1 MNPSKDLTKEAP
13 EPTEDQ
19 GKDNAGTSSEFD
31 WVAEIERLRAAN
43 RCTYCGRRLAS
54 SIDDG
59 CVDGNCSYRPLDG
72 TPEGAVAYWG
82 LQMRWEKIEAALR
95 KAQEGQ

>member
-1 MNPSKDLTKEAP
+1 MENPSKDLTKEAT

-31 WVAEIERLRAAN
+31 WVAEIERLRAAR
-43 RCTYCGRRLAS
+43 RCIYCGWPLSFLA
-54 SIDDG
+54 DAG
-59 CVDGNCSYRPLDG
+59 CLVSNCSYRPRQGTTEYWRMQDRRAKLD
-72 TPEGAVAYWG
+72 
-82 LQMRWEKIEAALR
+82 AALR